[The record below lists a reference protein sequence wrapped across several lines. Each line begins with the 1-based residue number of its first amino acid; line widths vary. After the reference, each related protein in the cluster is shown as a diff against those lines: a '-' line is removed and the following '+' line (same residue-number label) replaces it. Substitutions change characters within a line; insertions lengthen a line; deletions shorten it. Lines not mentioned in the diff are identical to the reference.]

1 MVAWCDLQ
9 GPCVRW
15 QDAQAMKLRK
25 WVSSRAITRL
35 CLVSPSQR
43 SLYSSWAVSSPL
55 PDCVSESA
63 SEWLLA
69 RRIASLPVLMK
80 VRPGPG
86 PGSIAPSVKTEAS
99 NSNVFLNRFFLQPGY
114 LQR

>member
-69 RRIASLPVLMK
+69 SRIASLPVLMK